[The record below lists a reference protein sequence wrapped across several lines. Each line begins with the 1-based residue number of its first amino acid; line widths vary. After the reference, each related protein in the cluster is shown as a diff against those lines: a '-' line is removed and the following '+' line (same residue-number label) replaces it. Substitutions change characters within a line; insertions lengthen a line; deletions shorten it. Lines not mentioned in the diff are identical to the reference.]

1 MSDWKGTEVIVSIYL
16 KKGVNIPSE
25 LIKSIVVMLDT
36 DTINNLFDEY
46 HPNRYEFIL
55 CQLK

>member
-25 LIKSIVVMLDT
+25 WIKSIVVMLDT

-46 HPNRYEFIL
+46 RPNRYEFIL
-55 CQLK
+55 LPT